1 VADGAAGLEDLDWK
15 AALACCVARVCCG
28 DDDDDDG
35 CGNVL
40 HTRMSRTSTMKP
52 TMPPPVPYCVAF
64 ELMVLRDSSAIG
76 AA

>member
-1 VADGAAGLEDLDWK
+1 
-15 AALACCVARVCCG
+15 
-28 DDDDDDG
+28 
-35 CGNVL
+35 
-40 HTRMSRTSTMKP
+40 MKP